1 MAKSV
6 RMDKHKN
13 KSKLWLALK
22 FLQNRS
28 VGPIGR
34 AHYLT
39 VAGILLGVTA
49 LLCVSS
55 VMNGFRADIRDRI
68 IGSLSE
74 IRISAADGN
83 ALAEPYQVADRLR
96 SQGFKAAPVIRNELV
111 LKRGGELA
119 TTLCFGIDPAL
130 QAGISGALMP
140 QKGYAPNQPQGMLAG
155 NIQSEAFAAGGIA
168 LGSALA
174 MKLGVTIGDEV
185 QLLSPIFTVPTAF
198 GMIPR
203 VRTLKVAGIF
213 SAGMPDYD
221 LTFSYVPLD
230 VARFFSGYGDE
241 ADYVEVKTPD
251 FDRSEAYARSLRKS
265 LAGYRVDDWS
275 SFDASLYSA
284 IRFEKYLMF
293 VLLLF
298 MYVIASFNLTG
309 NMLKAIVQ
317 KKRELGLLQALG
329 YTEPDLRGLFLRQS
343 LILSTLGIVGGLL
356 LASLLLWLQLRFGII
371 RLDIGD
377 IQPQALPVRVF
388 WQDYLLVVLASYG
401 ITILSVILPLRR
413 LKNIN
418 VIELIRQTA

>member
-1 MAKSV
+1 
-6 RMDKHKN
+6 MDKHKN

>member
-39 VAGILLGVTA
+39 VVGILLGVTA

-140 QKGYAPNQPQGMLAG
+140 QKGHAPNQPQGMLAG

-329 YTEPDLRGLFLRQS
+329 YTESDLRGLFLRQS

-371 RLDIGD
+371 RLDMGD

>member
-1 MAKSV
+1 
-6 RMDKHKN
+6 MDKHKN

-22 FLQNRS
+22 FLQNRG

-55 VMNGFRADIRDRI
+55 VMNGFRAEIRDRI
-68 IGSLSE
+68 TGSLSE
-74 IRISAADGN
+74 IRISAADGKP
-83 ALAEPYQVADRLR
+83 LAEPYLLADRLR
-96 SQGFKAAPVIRNELV
+96 SQGFQAAPVIRNELV
-111 LKRGGELA
+111 LKRDGELA

-155 NIQSEAFAAGGIA
+155 NIQGEAFAAGGIA

-198 GMIPR
+198 GLIPR
-203 VRTLKVAGIF
+203 VRTLRVAGIF

-329 YTEPDLRGLFLRQS
+329 YTESDLRGLFLRQS

-356 LASLLLWLQLRFGII
+356 LASLLLWLQTRFGII
-371 RLDIGD
+371 RLDMGD
-377 IQPQALPVRVF
+377 IQPQALPVRIF

>member
-371 RLDIGD
+371 RLDMGD

>member
-1 MAKSV
+1 
-6 RMDKHKN
+6 MDKHKN

-371 RLDIGD
+371 RLDMGD

>member
-22 FLQNRS
+22 FLQNRG

-68 IGSLSE
+68 TGSLSE
-74 IRISAADGN
+74 IRISAADGKP
-83 ALAEPYQVADRLR
+83 LAEPYLLADRLR
-96 SQGFKAAPVIRNELV
+96 SQGFQAAPVIRNELV
-111 LKRGGELA
+111 LKRDGELA
-119 TTLCFGIDPAL
+119 TTLCFGIDPTL

-140 QKGYAPNQPQGMLAG
+140 QKGYTPNQPQGMLAG
-155 NIQSEAFAAGGIA
+155 NIQGDAFAAGGIA

-198 GMIPR
+198 GLIPR

-329 YTEPDLRGLFLRQS
+329 YTESDLRGLFLRQS

-356 LASLLLWLQLRFGII
+356 LASLLLWLQTRFGII
-371 RLDIGD
+371 RLDMGD
-377 IQPQALPVRVF
+377 IQPQALPVRIF

>member
-6 RMDKHKN
+6 RMDKRKN

-55 VMNGFRADIRDRI
+55 VMNGFRAEIRDRI
-68 IGSLSE
+68 TGSLSE
-74 IRISAADGN
+74 IRVSAADGKP
-83 ALAEPYQVADRLR
+83 LAEPYLLADRLR
-96 SQGFKAAPVIRNELV
+96 SQGFQAAPVIRNELV

-119 TTLCFGIDPAL
+119 TTLCFGIDPTL

-198 GMIPR
+198 GLIPR
-203 VRTLKVAGIF
+203 VRTLRVAGIF

-221 LTFSYVPLD
+221 LTFSYIPLD

-265 LAGYRVDDWS
+265 LAAYRVDDWS

-329 YTEPDLRGLFLRQS
+329 YTESDLRGLFLRQS

-356 LASLLLWLQLRFGII
+356 LASLLLWLQTRFGIV
-371 RLDIGD
+371 RLDMGD
-377 IQPQALPVRVF
+377 IQPQALPVRIF
-388 WQDYLLVVLASYG
+388 WQDYLLVALASYG

>member
-130 QAGISGALMP
+130 QAGISGALTP

-329 YTEPDLRGLFLRQS
+329 YTESDLRGLFLRQS

-371 RLDIGD
+371 RLDMGD

>member
-22 FLQNRS
+22 FLQNRG

-55 VMNGFRADIRDRI
+55 VMNGFRAEIRDRI
-68 IGSLSE
+68 TGSLSE
-74 IRISAADGN
+74 IRISAADGKP
-83 ALAEPYQVADRLR
+83 LAEPYLLADRLR
-96 SQGFKAAPVIRNELV
+96 SQGFQAAPVIRNELV
-111 LKRGGELA
+111 LKRDGELA

-155 NIQSEAFAAGGIA
+155 NIQGEAFAAGGIA

-198 GMIPR
+198 GLIPR
-203 VRTLKVAGIF
+203 VRTLRVAGIF

-329 YTEPDLRGLFLRQS
+329 YTESDLRGLFLRQS

-356 LASLLLWLQLRFGII
+356 LASLLLWLQTRFGII
-371 RLDIGD
+371 RLDMGD
-377 IQPQALPVRVF
+377 IQPQALPVRIF